1 MQSIDTQT
9 LSLAQ
14 KTVQATQ
21 QKIKAEVSALSDDVS
36 FENSESFSLLINAF
50 TVKVPYKLDDFS
62 AIPFLYF
69 AA

>member
-21 QKIKAEVSALSDDVS
+21 QKIKAEVAALSDDVS

-50 TVKVPYKLDDFS
+50 TVKVSL
-62 AIPFLYF
+62 
-69 AA
+69 